1 MGGFTRPGIASGEC
15 EIRTNCCIEET
26 QSGPADH
33 NPRDPN
39 PAFAQHTPSGHR
51 LMGSKIHDDVH
62 SRLAFERKFCCV
74 PTDALVGDFG
84 EAPHL
89 QASKRRQD
97 LNDVGQALLEHR
109 YQHATQLTLDF
120 QSCSHLSDV
129 SALGTGLASFT
140 ALQELTLVFKSC
152 DDLSD
157 VSAVGTGLASLTERP
172 ALQELRLVFGYC
184 PQLSDV
190 SALGTGLA
198 ALTSLQRLTLDF
210 QSCPQLSDVSA
221 VGTALASLTALQ
233 KLCLDFKYCREL
245 PEAIRKRFFSR
256 DEFLKEISSTNVA
269 QEATDAAQTA
279 NENHSTARHL
289 LSHGPALYDL
299 AMRGEEQ
306 EVRAL
311 LSEAAPDCVQY
322 VDQES
327 GDSALHA
334 ASRHGHLGVVRVL
347 LGASAVVDQPNNQGF
362 TPLFLAAQHGH
373 LEVVRVLLGA
383 SAVVDQPDNKGAT
396 ALIAA
401 AQGGKLEVVREL
413 LGASAVVDQQEN
425 QLGMTA
431 LYIAAQNGELEV
443 VRVLLGASAVVDRPS
458 NAGATA
464 LNIAA
469 EKAHLEVVK
478 ELLGASAVVDQP
490 NNQGITALLMAS
502 QLGQLEVVQLLAD
515 SKADLD
521 KANNKGVT
529 PVGIAASKGM
539 VDAVQLLV
547 VLGAAVNPPADDW
560 GDTPLSEAKAAG
572 HSAIVEILEAAG
584 AR

>member
-190 SALGTGLA
+190 SAVGKGLA

-322 VDQES
+322 VDPKF

-334 ASRHGHLGVVRVL
+334 ASHHGHLGVVRVL
-347 LGASAVVDQPNNQGF
+347 LGASAVVDLPNNPGA
-362 TPLFLAAQHGH
+362 TPLIVAAAKGH
-373 LEVVRVLLGA
+373 LGVVRELLGA
-383 SAVVDQPDNKGAT
+383 SAVVDQPTNQGTT
-396 ALIAA
+396 ALNIAA
-401 AQGGKLEVVREL
+401 QNGHLEVVREL
-413 LGASAVVDQQEN
+413 LGASAVVDQPN
-425 QLGMTA
+425 NDGNTA
-431 LYIAAQNGELEV
+431 LIAAAQQGKLEV
-443 VRVLLGASAVVDRPS
+443 VRALLGASAVVDRPS
-458 NAGATA
+458 IVGNTA
-464 LNIAA
+464 LLKAA
-469 EKAHLEVVK
+469 YEGHLEVVQV
-478 ELLGASAVVDQP
+478 LLGASAVVDQP
-490 NNQGITALLMAS
+490 DIAGGTALFKAAYE
-502 QLGQLEVVQLLAD
+502 GHLEVVRALLDAGADRSYCIALGGHQLTALKLAE
-515 SKADLD
+515 
-521 KANNKGVT
+521 T
-529 PVGIAASKGM
+529 
-539 VDAVQLLV
+539 
-547 VLGAAVNPPADDW
+547 
-560 GDTPLSEAKAAG
+560 AG
-572 HSAIVEILEAAG
+572 HTAVAELLRG
-584 AR
+584 D